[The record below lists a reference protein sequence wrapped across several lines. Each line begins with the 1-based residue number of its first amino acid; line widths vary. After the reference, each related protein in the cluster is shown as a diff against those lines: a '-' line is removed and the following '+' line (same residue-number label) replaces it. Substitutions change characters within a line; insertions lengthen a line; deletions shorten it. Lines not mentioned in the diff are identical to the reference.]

1 MEVVNMVVDLGIVM
15 PVYKQKPEFLEAA
28 LQSVLNQTFQQF
40 KFIIVIDGAPEM
52 EPFIRSIVGDD
63 HRVNIISYE
72 NNQGV
77 PHALNTGFAELFKDK
92 HIEYLTWV
100 SSDNIYRPLFSEI
113 LYKAIKK
120 GPDELG
126 IVYSS
131 FQSIDNHNQPL
142 HDEHALAAL
151 RNFQGKP
158 KEALLD
164 SSIIGVSF
172 MYKAKYAKM
181 VAGGYSLAPIEDYD
195 YWLKLTD
202 FCEIKYIPIELMD
215 YRVDS
220 TFSVSSQLKTIEAH
234 RKWRHAY
241 HLTRHNTRVRRGI
254 PIEITFLFILSEATT
269 EAVAR
274 IEDLYEQVFSNYIC
288 HVIDLSEDYQVTTIL
303 QQIPHPCTMFEWL
316 PTWDKTTAA
325 LYTVKKINTP
335 YTMLLDLNP
344 FDYVMNTQV
353 LYDELRRA
361 EESIWSTYYN
371 KENRAIGYRNKH
383 ILAPMQTNELFRT
396 PKLIYFLEEK
406 MIKLGDKL

>member
-1 MEVVNMVVDLGIVM
+1 MKVVNMVVDLGIVM
-15 PVYKQKPEFLEAA
+15 PVYKQSPEFLEAA
-28 LQSVLNQTFQQF
+28 LQSILKQTFQQF
-40 KFIIVIDGAPEM
+40 KFVIVIDGAPEM
-52 EPFIRSIVGDD
+52 EPLIRSIVEDD
-63 HRVNIISYE
+63 HRVYIVTYE
-72 NNQGV
+72 RNQGV
-77 PHALNTGFAELFKDK
+77 PHALNTGFTELFKDK

-100 SSDNIYRPLFSEI
+100 SSDNIYRPLFLEI
-113 LYKAIKK
+113 LYTAINK

-131 FQSIDNHNQPL
+131 FQSINNYNQPL
-142 HDEHALAAL
+142 NDEHALAAL

-220 TFSVSSQLKTIEAH
+220 TFSVSSQLKSTEAH

-254 PIEITFLFILSEATT
+254 PTEITFLFILSEATT

-288 HVIDLSEDYQVTTIL
+288 HVIDLSEDYQVNKIL
-303 QQIPHPCTMFEWL
+303 HQIPHPCTMFEWL
-316 PTWDKTTAA
+316 PTWDRTAA
-325 LYTVKKINTP
+325 ALFTAKKINTP

-344 FDYVMNTQV
+344 FDYIMNTQV
-353 LYDELRRA
+353 LYDELKRA
-361 EESIWSTYYN
+361 DGNIWSTYYD
-371 KENRAIGYRNKH
+371 KDKRVIGYRNEH
-383 ILAPMQTNELFRT
+383 NLAPIKKNELFRT
-396 PKLIYFLEEK
+396 PKLVYLLEEK
-406 MIKLGDKL
+406 IVRLGEQA

>member
-1 MEVVNMVVDLGIVM
+1 MVVDLGIVM

-28 LQSVLNQTFQQF
+28 LVSVLNQTFQQF

-52 EPFIRSIVGDD
+52 EPLIRSIIGED

-72 NNQGV
+72 RNQGV
-77 PHALNTGFAELFKDK
+77 PHALNTGFAELYKDK
-92 HIEYLTWV
+92 NIKFLTWV
-100 SSDNIYRPLFSEI
+100 SSDNVYRPLFLEI
-113 LYKAIKK
+113 MYTALKK

-220 TFSVSSQLKTIEAH
+220 TFSVSSQLKSIEAH

-254 PIEITFLFILSEATT
+254 PIEITFLFLLSEATN
-269 EAVAR
+269 EAVSR
-274 IEDLYEQVFSNYIC
+274 IENLYEQVFSNYIC
-288 HVIDLSEDYQVTTIL
+288 QVIDLSEDYQVTTIL

-316 PTWDKTTAA
+316 PNWDKTTAA
-325 LYTVKKINTP
+325 LYTAKKINTP
-335 YTMLLDLNP
+335 YAMLLDLNH
-344 FDYVMNTQV
+344 FEYAMNTQV
-353 LYDELRRA
+353 LYDELRRTDG
-361 EESIWSTYYN
+361 SIWSTYYTPDHSVV
-371 KENRAIGYRNKH
+371 GYRNEH
-383 ILAPMQTNELFRT
+383 VLAPMQTNELFRT

-406 MIKLGDKL
+406 MMKLGEKL

>member
-40 KFIIVIDGAPEM
+40 KFMIVIDGAPEM
-52 EPFIRSIVGDD
+52 EPLIRSIIGDD

-72 NNQGV
+72 RNQGV
-77 PHALNTGFAELFKDK
+77 PHALNTGFAELYKDK
-92 HIEYLTWV
+92 NIEFLTWV
-100 SSDNIYRPLFSEI
+100 SSDNVYRPLFLEI
-113 LYKAIKK
+113 MYMALKN

-220 TFSVSSQLKTIEAH
+220 TFSVSSQLKSVEAH

-241 HLTRHNTRVRRGI
+241 HLTRHNTRVRRGF

-288 HVIDLSEDYQVTTIL
+288 HVIDLSDNYQVTSTL

-316 PTWDKTTAA
+316 PNWNKTTAA
-325 LYTVKKINTP
+325 LYTAKKINTP

-361 EESIWSTYYN
+361 DGTIWSTYYN
-371 KENRAIGYRNKH
+371 KENRAIGYRNEH

>member
-1 MEVVNMVVDLGIVM
+1 MKVVNMVVDLGIVM
-15 PVYKQKPEFLEAA
+15 PVYKQSPEFLEAA
-28 LQSVLNQTFQQF
+28 LQSILKQTFQQF
-40 KFIIVIDGAPEM
+40 KFVIVIDGAPEM
-52 EPFIRSIVGDD
+52 EPLIRSIVEDD
-63 HRVNIISYE
+63 HRVYIVTYE
-72 NNQGV
+72 RNQGV

-100 SSDNIYRPLFSEI
+100 SSDNIYRPLFLEI
-113 LYKAIKK
+113 LYTAINK

-131 FQSIDNHNQPL
+131 FQSINNYNQPL
-142 HDEHALAAL
+142 NDEHALAAL

-220 TFSVSSQLKTIEAH
+220 TFSVSSQLKSTEAH

-254 PIEITFLFILSEATT
+254 PTEITFLFILSEATT

-288 HVIDLSEDYQVTTIL
+288 HVIDLSEDYQVNKIL
-303 QQIPHPCTMFEWL
+303 HQIPHPCTMFEWL
-316 PTWDKTTAA
+316 PTWDRTAA
-325 LYTVKKINTP
+325 ALFTAKKINTP

-344 FDYVMNTQV
+344 FDYIMNTQV
-353 LYDELRRA
+353 LYDELKRA
-361 EESIWSTYYN
+361 DGNIWSTYYD
-371 KENRAIGYRNKH
+371 KDKRVIGYRNEH
-383 ILAPMQTNELFRT
+383 NLAPIKKNELFRT
-396 PKLIYFLEEK
+396 PKLVYLLEEK
-406 MIKLGDKL
+406 IVRLGEQA